1 MLISLNTVWV
11 FLMEDYSRQW
21 RNCEHRITVY
31 LFISLLLLLLY
42 WIVIN
47 LQHRHLSDQV
57 EIGSFV
63 GFNTSTLELFRKLT
77 IYSFNLNRIKPSS
90 KHTNKTKN
98 KTMPKKMC
106 VAVQWGNQTHELNAE
121 SLISVYYLAQK
132 LTVHSVILQIDR
144 NSYF

>member
-31 LFISLLLLLLY
+31 LFISLLLLY

-63 GFNTSTLELFRKLT
+63 GFNTSTLELFRNWRFIALTSIESSLHLNTPTKL
-77 IYSFNLNRIKPSS
+77 
-90 KHTNKTKN
+90 KTKQCR
-98 KTMPKKMC
+98 KRC
-106 VAVQWGNQTHELNAE
+106 VLQCSEEIKLMNWMLSAE